1 MDMQDIVI
9 TGGGLNGPALALAA
23 ARAGL
28 TVTIIDR
35 LPARARRDADFDG
48 RGYAMAMGSVRL
60 LGALGL
66 WDRLKA
72 DAQPIARVVA
82 SDGRPGEGASP
93 LLLDLDAAEVE
104 EGPFGHMLED
114 RKLRPVLLD
123 ALTEQPNITQLAEET
138 VTGQQVHPGHVTVT
152 LASGATL
159 NARLL
164 VGADGRQ
171 SGTGA
176 RAGIGRIGW
185 DYGQDA
191 LVCAVTHEK
200 SHEGVAHQ
208 FFMPGGPLAIL
219 PLPGGHRSSI
229 VWSEKRRLA
238 QPLAAGSDAD
248 FLTALR
254 PRFGDF
260 LGQIDLAGARYSYP
274 LNLTLAKTTVA
285 ERIALIGDAA
295 QGVHPIAGQG
305 LNQGLR
311 DVGTLAQVLAEA
323 RRRGEDIG
331 TLQVL
336 DRYRQWRSFDRASLA
351 LATDTFNRLF
361 SNDNPLLRIGR
372 DLGMAAVTAAPGL
385 RRRFMREAAGLTGDV
400 PRLLQG
406 LPA

>member
-35 LPARARRDADFDG
+35 LPASARRDADFDG

-152 LASGATL
+152 LA
-159 NARLL
+159 
-164 VGADGRQ
+164 
-171 SGTGA
+171 
-176 RAGIGRIGW
+176 
-185 DYGQDA
+185 
-191 LVCAVTHEK
+191 
-200 SHEGVAHQ
+200 
-208 FFMPGGPLAIL
+208 
-219 PLPGGHRSSI
+219 
-229 VWSEKRRLA
+229 
-238 QPLAAGSDAD
+238 
-248 FLTALR
+248 
-254 PRFGDF
+254 
-260 LGQIDLAGARYSYP
+260 
-274 LNLTLAKTTVA
+274 
-285 ERIALIGDAA
+285 
-295 QGVHPIAGQG
+295 
-305 LNQGLR
+305 
-311 DVGTLAQVLAEA
+311 QVLAEA